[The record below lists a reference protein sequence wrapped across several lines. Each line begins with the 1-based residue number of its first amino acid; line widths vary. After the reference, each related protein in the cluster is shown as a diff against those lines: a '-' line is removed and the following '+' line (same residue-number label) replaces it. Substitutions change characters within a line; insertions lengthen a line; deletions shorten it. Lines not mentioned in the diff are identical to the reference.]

1 MTNIAKRL
9 LFIFLSS
16 SCTLLQAAEKSANP
30 LSAVVKI
37 EAVSCSPDFFS
48 PWRTGEQSAAS
59 GSGVVIEGN
68 YILTNSHNIADATY
82 IAVEREQ
89 NGIPVPAKVKAVNHQ
104 CDLAL
109 LEVEDKSFFDGIKPF
124 EIGNTPP
131 AQTPVFVVG
140 YPMGGDGISVTQG
153 IISRIE
159 SMQYAQYPYM
169 NHIAAQLD
177 AAINPGNSGGPILF
191 ENKIAGIAFQS
202 FKEGEGLGYMIHTDI
217 INHFLNEV
225 KSGEIK
231 GFGSLCITYQ
241 TLQSADTRRFLKM
254 KKHHSGVMI
263 VETFAN
269 ADLNLKEGDVILSID
284 GFKILNN
291 GNVITESGE
300 NVSFGVITDRK
311 CLGDTVKLRLLRD
324 GKELEADVELKA
336 AMHKIAPHYYNK
348 SPEYLLVGGFVFTK
362 LSLSLLDEYR
372 RVPDE
377 MSVLFSKTNSDADEE
392 TIILAQTLGDV
403 STEGYKG
410 VGNLILKSVN
420 GKKVKNLKELAK
432 MYDLQNE
439 GFFIMESNN
448 GIKIIVDIKNLKDSL
463 PRIMKNY
470 KISSDRNL

>member
-1 MTNIAKRL
+1 M
-9 LFIFLSS
+9 
-16 SCTLLQAAEKSANP
+16 
-30 LSAVVKI
+30 
-37 EAVSCSPDFFS
+37 
-48 PWRTGEQSAAS
+48 
-59 GSGVVIEGN
+59 IEGN

-269 ADLNLKEGDVILSID
+269 AGLNLKEGDVILSID

-300 NVSFGVITDRK
+300 SVSFGVITDRK
-311 CLGDTVKLRLLRD
+311 RLGDTVKLRLLRD

-348 SPEYLLVGGFVFTK
+348 SPEYLLVVGLVFTK
-362 LSLSLLDEYR
+362 L
-372 RVPDE
+372 
-377 MSVLFSKTNSDADEE
+377 
-392 TIILAQTLGDV
+392 
-403 STEGYKG
+403 
-410 VGNLILKSVN
+410 
-420 GKKVKNLKELAK
+420 
-432 MYDLQNE
+432 
-439 GFFIMESNN
+439 
-448 GIKIIVDIKNLKDSL
+448 
-463 PRIMKNY
+463 
-470 KISSDRNL
+470 